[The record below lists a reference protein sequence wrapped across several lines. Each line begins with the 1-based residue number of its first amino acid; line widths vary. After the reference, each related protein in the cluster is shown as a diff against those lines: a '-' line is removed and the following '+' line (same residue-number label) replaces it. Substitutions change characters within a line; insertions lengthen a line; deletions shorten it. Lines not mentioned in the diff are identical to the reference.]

1 MSQKIITIIIV
12 AGAIILGLSSCSKY
26 TQYPTQYPTQNAT
39 FSVRLTDAPANFQQ
53 VLIDIQSVQI
63 NVAATGGTEYWQSLP
78 IKSGVYNLLDF
89 RNGMDTLLSKTE
101 LPAGQITQMRL
112 VLGSN
117 NQVKINDQL
126 YSLDTPSAMQSGLK
140 FDINAILTDGVDYQ
154 LWIDFDAARS
164 IVAKGNGGYN
174 LKPVIRTFT
183 NATSGAIKGVVS
195 PVAAVPYVMAIASGD
210 TIGSIAGSDGKFLL
224 RGIATGTYKVVFQP
238 VSPYAN
244 KTVDNVYVTL
254 GQVTDMGT
262 IVFQ

>member
-1 MSQKIITIIIV
+1 MYQKIITTIIV
-12 AGAIILGLSSCSKY
+12 VSAIILSLSSCTTTPVK
-26 TQYPTQYPTQNAT
+26 NAT

-53 VLIDIQSVQI
+53 VLIDIQSAQI
-63 NVAATGGTEYWQSLP
+63 NVAATGVTDNWLSLP
-78 IKSGVYNLLDF
+78 IRSGVYNLLDF
-89 RNGMDTLLSKTE
+89 RNGMDTLLAKIE

-126 YSLDTPSAMQSGLK
+126 YTLDTPSAMQSGLK
-140 FDINAILTDGVDYQ
+140 FNINAILTEGVDYQ

-183 NATSGAIKGVVS
+183 KATSGAIKGVVS
-195 PVAAVPYVMAIASGD
+195 PVAAAPYVTAIASGD
-210 TIGSIAGSDGKFLL
+210 TIGTISGSDGKFLL
-224 RGIATGTYKVVFQP
+224 RGIAAGTYKVVFQP

-244 KTVDNVYVTL
+244 KTIDNVLVTS
-254 GQVTDMGT
+254 GQATDMGT
-262 IVFQ
+262 VTFQ